1 MVESEK
7 VLKEY
12 SMNELLE
19 NNGEN
24 GKPLWILLKGNI
36 YDVTNFKHPGGKEV
50 LTDDH
55 GDDRWEEF
63 NSIHSKGAKEQ
74 AKDYLV
80 GKLIQSE
87 SKSNQKTK
95 SDKDDKK
102 EKQEYN
108 KAIVPI
114 IILLLSYFLL
124 FKFNLLG
131 LFNKPEKTNE
141 N

>member
-1 MVESEK
+1 MVETEK
-7 VLKEY
+7 NLKEY
-12 SMNELLE
+12 TMDELKE

-63 NSIHSKGAKEQ
+63 NSIHSSGAKAQ

-80 GKLIQSE
+80 GKLIQTE
-87 SKSNQKTK
+87 SKSSQNTK

-108 KAIVPI
+108 KAIIPI
-114 IILLLSYFLL
+114 IILLLSYFVL

-131 LFNKPEKTNE
+131 LFNKPEKSIE